1 MHRRF
6 GSQEEFVSGPQP
18 SDDGRVSLE
27 QKSFEQHGEL
37 HSVGT
42 LRIYKAKREDD
53 GLYECVARN
62 KGNSAYKV
70 GHITVEY
77 SPNFD
82 HLKDIPPI
90 YTWNQQVANLSCLA
104 QGKFGQKNKEQ
115 RTHQMFINVLI

>member
-1 MHRRF
+1 MIDRRF

-18 SDDGRVSLE
+18 LDDGRVSLE
-27 QKSFEQHGEL
+27 QSSFELHGET

-42 LRIYKAKREDD
+42 LRIYKSKREDD

-82 HLKDIPPI
+82 HLKEIPPV

-104 QGKFGQKNKEQ
+104 QGMFTMQKNQ
-115 RTHQMFINVLI
+115 SNQMCIDY